1 MKDYINLHAPTCPWH
16 EYSEKFGHGTVNWC
30 EEHLCAWITNPANT
44 WSNLGYILVGI
55 LGIYLAKSA
64 KSPKSMQIL
73 GLNILFMGLG
83 SFAWHASN
91 IHPTQ
96 VMDFLGMYLYTF
108 LILSW
113 NLWRAELASLKSR
126 KVFFISLTIIATLL
140 CYLFYYL
147 KVNMQ
152 FIVTVTAIAII
163 LTEIL
168 ARKKGSIPPKKS
180 YFLLSMLF
188 LAIAQVF
195 SQLDLHRIWCEPTNH
210 VLLQG
215 HALWHIFGSVGVFF
229 SYLHYHQLNL
239 TRKV

>member
-1 MKDYINLHAPTCPWH
+1 MKEYVNLHSPQCPWY

-44 WSNLGYILVGI
+44 WSNLGYIIVGI
-55 LGIYLAKSA
+55 LGIYLARSA
-64 KSPKSMQIL
+64 KSPRALRIL
-73 GLNILFMGLG
+73 GVNIILMGLG

-96 VMDFLGMYLYTF
+96 VLDFIGMYLYTY

-113 NLWRAELASLKSR
+113 NFWRAKLLSSKKR
-126 KVFFISLTIIATLL
+126 KVFFLLLTVGSTLT

-147 KVNMQ
+147 KINMQ
-152 FIVTVTAIAII
+152 FIITVTALAIVGS
-163 LTEIL
+163 EYL
-168 ARKKGSIPPKKS
+168 ARKKGSIPTNKS
-180 YFLLSMLF
+180 YFYLSMLF
-188 LAIAQVF
+188 LVIAQAF

-210 VLLQG
+210 IILQG

-229 SYLHYHQLNL
+229 SYLHYHQINL
-239 TRKV
+239 TKEV